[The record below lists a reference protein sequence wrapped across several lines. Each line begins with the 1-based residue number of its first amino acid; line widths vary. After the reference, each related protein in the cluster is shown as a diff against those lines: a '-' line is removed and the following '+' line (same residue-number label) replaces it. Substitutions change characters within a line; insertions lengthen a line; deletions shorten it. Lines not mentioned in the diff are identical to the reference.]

1 MGLVGRVDLPVWR
14 SLPFVPVNVD
24 RYLRKAA
31 ECGSDAVV
39 LDLDGSIATRE
50 KPLAR
55 ALVPE
60 AASVVG
66 AHGADVL
73 VRINRPLDLAVR
85 DIEDVVSKAVVAL
98 VVPKVDSVGHVRLL
112 SEFVAEVE
120 RAKGLPIGHTRFY
133 CVVESVSAFPHVFE
147 IAAADPRIVAFSCG
161 AEDLVRTASRTVDPE
176 ALRYP
181 KQQGVIAARAA
192 DVLPLGL
199 FSPITEFGDLDALGR
214 AVSAAKRFGF
224 EGSAC
229 IHPSQVPVLNL
240 GFSPS
245 EAERAEASR
254 VIGAY
259 EAARCA
265 GRGSVGLDHRLVDFK
280 ALERA
285 QRLLEVARR
294 IEAREARRRQP

>member
-1 MGLVGRVDLPVWR
+1 MELVGRADLPVWR
-14 SLPFVPVNVD
+14 SLLFVPVNVE
-24 RYLRKAA
+24 RYLRRAA
-31 ECGSDAVV
+31 DCGADAVV
-39 LDLDGSIATRE
+39 LDLEGSIATRE

-66 AHGADVL
+66 ARGADVL

-85 DIEDVVSKAVVAL
+85 DIEDVVSKAVAAL
-98 VVPKVDSVGHVRLL
+98 VVPRVDSVGHVRLL

-120 RAKGLPIGHTRFY
+120 HAKGLPLGHTRFY
-133 CVVESVSAFPHVFE
+133 CAVESVSAFQDVFA

-199 FSPITEFGDLDALGR
+199 FAPVSEFGDLDTLRR
-214 AVSAAKRFGF
+214 AVADARRYGF

-229 IHPSQVPVLNL
+229 VHPSQVPVLNA

-259 EAARCA
+259 EAARRA
-265 GRGSVGLDHRLVDFK
+265 GRGSVGLDHRIVDLK
-280 ALERA
+280 AVERA
-285 QRLLEVARR
+285 ERLLEVARR
-294 IEAREARRRQP
+294 IEAREARRRLP